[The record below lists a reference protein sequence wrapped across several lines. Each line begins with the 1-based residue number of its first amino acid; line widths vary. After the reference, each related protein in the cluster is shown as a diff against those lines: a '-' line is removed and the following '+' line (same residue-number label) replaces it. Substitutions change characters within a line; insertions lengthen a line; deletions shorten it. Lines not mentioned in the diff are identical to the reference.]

1 MQSPAYTQDPVIESS
16 SKKKKKKA
24 RPGTREDVT
33 IDEMPPAIIIKL
45 SEERW
50 AVAEANF

>member
-1 MQSPAYTQDPVIESS
+1 LSQAQ
-16 SKKKKKKA
+16 KKKKKKA